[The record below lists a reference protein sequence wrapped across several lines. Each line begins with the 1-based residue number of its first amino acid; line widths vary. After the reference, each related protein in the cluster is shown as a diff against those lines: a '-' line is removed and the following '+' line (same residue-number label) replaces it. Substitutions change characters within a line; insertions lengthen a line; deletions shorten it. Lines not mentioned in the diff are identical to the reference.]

1 MFIKNVNLFPQQMKV
16 KYQEELSQHFR
27 HVFSA
32 GKWTGRSDGL
42 SAAGFCIPP
51 GEAGPGEHR
60 LCDGSDRG
68 GSSPALKAE
77 SLAAVCTGCD
87 MHVIGGN

>member
-27 HVFSA
+27 HVFSV

-42 SAAGFCIPP
+42 SAAS
-51 GEAGPGEHR
+51 ASLLQQGEHR
-60 LCDGSDRG
+60 LCDGSDKG
-68 GSSPALKAE
+68 GSSPALKAG
-77 SLAAVCTGCD
+77 SLAAIRTGCD